1 MKFRA
6 MRRCVFI
13 ISVIALMT
21 VSCSDRPKDILS
33 EDKMLDVMTD
43 LQIAEA
49 YDRSGDSPQELQGYN
64 KEKLGLGVLRQHG
77 VSEEEMDST
86 LAWYGKNM
94 DEYAKLYKKI
104 DERLAKRQ
112 QQYAKA
118 AGESENLDGGL
129 DLWPYGKH
137 LVIDEHSFTDGIVI
151 NIPAEDI
158 VPGEKLIWKMR
169 VQGATTRNMT
179 LGVDYSDGSA
189 SIVRNT
195 AYSSGPWIET
205 VLHTD
210 TVITPSGIFGVVN
223 FGVDHPRVFVDSIQ
237 LLHQPR
243 SKSEA
248 DRIGLQRHVAPAQ
261 RTTILPSDS
270 SANSSRVEDSI
281 KHRPSLSTS
290 KSLGVRTR
298 L

>member
-13 ISVIALMT
+13 ISVFVLLA

-49 YDRSGDSPQELQGYN
+49 YDRSGESPREFQGYG
-64 KEKLGLGVLRQHG
+64 KEKLGLGVLQQHG
-77 VSEEEMDST
+77 VTEEEMDST
-86 LAWYGKNM
+86 LAWYGRNM

-112 QQYAKA
+112 QKYAKA
-118 AGESENLDGGL
+118 AGESESLDGGL
-129 DLWPYGKH
+129 DLWPYGRH

-151 NIPAEDI
+151 NIPAEDL

-169 VQGATTRNMT
+169 VQGATSRHMT

-205 VLHTD
+205 ALHTD
-210 TVITPSGIFGVVN
+210 TVLTPSGIFGVVN

-243 SKSEA
+243 GKGDA
-248 DRIGLQRHVAPAQ
+248 DRIGLQRRIGPAL
-261 RTTILPSDS
+261 RTIILPSDS
-270 SANSSRVEDSI
+270 VANSSLVEDSI
-281 KHRPSLSTS
+281 RRKPSLSTS
-290 KSLGVRTR
+290 NSLGVKTR